1 MKKTILVLLT
11 LSLLTTAFVGCAST
25 HDDTSEK
32 PAATTTVNIP
42 DTENPASDFEYK
54 ENNENSKGGIAITKY
69 VGTDTTVII
78 PGTIDGKTVTVIG
91 KSAFS
96 GNKTITSVIMPDSI
110 TMIGTG
116 AFSGCYLLS
125 TVVLSNSLEQIDYEA
140 FATCKSLSNITLPD
154 SLICIGEDAF
164 MSCKALKHIT
174 LPANCFSSVS
184 TGSGIFSRSGLE
196 TVEFA
201 EGVPYIPRSA
211 FYNTNLKEV
220 VIPDS
225 VTHISEGAFQNCE
238 KLEKITLSKAITS
251 IEGFAFENTNLK
263 EVVIPGSIKYIFT
276 RAFADCSSLTSIT
289 YNGTEAEWN
298 AVEKGTD
305 WDAKTPNYTIHYQ

>member
-1 MKKTILVLLT
+1 MKKAILVLLT
-11 LSLLTTAFVGCAST
+11 LSLLTTAFAGCASSP
-25 HDDTSEK
+25 DTSEK
-32 PAATTTVNIP
+32 AATTTTAAP

-78 PGTIDGKTVTVIG
+78 PGTIDGKPVTVIG
-91 KSAFS
+91 KSAFN
-96 GNKTITSVIMPDSI
+96 GNDAITSVIMPDSI

-116 AFSGCYLLS
+116 AFSGCDLLS
-125 TVVLSNSLEQIDYEA
+125 TVVLSNSLEQIDFEA
-140 FATCKSLSNITLPD
+140 FASCRSLSNITLPD
-154 SLICIGEDAF
+154 SLICIGEHAF
-164 MSCKALKHIT
+164 MNCKALKHIT
-174 LPANCFSSVS
+174 LPANCFNSVS

-211 FYNTNLKEV
+211 FFNTNLKEV

-225 VTHISEGAFQNCE
+225 VTHIAEGAFQNCE

-289 YNGTEAEWN
+289 YNGTETEWN

-305 WDAKTPNYTIHYQ
+305 WDAKTPDYTIRYQ

>member
-11 LSLLTTAFVGCAST
+11 LSLLTTAFVGCASSP
-25 HDDTSEK
+25 DDTPKK
-32 PAATTTVNIP
+32 PAATTATAP

-69 VGTDTTVII
+69 VGTDTDVII
-78 PGTIDGKTVTVIG
+78 PSTIDGKTVTVIG
-91 KSAFS
+91 QLAFN
-96 GNKTITSVIMPDSI
+96 GNDTITSVIMPDSI

-116 AFSGCYLLS
+116 SFSGCDLLS

-140 FATCKSLSNITLPD
+140 FASCKSLSNITLPD
-154 SLICIGEDAF
+154 SLTHIGEHAF
-164 MSCKALKHIT
+164 MNCKSLKHIT
-174 LPANCFSSVS
+174 IPANCFNSVA

-211 FYNTNLKEV
+211 FFNTNLKEV

-238 KLEKITLSKAITS
+238 KLEKVTLSKAITS

-276 RAFADCSSLTSIT
+276 RAFADCANLTSIT

-305 WDAKTPNYTIHYQ
+305 WDNKTPDYTIHYQ